1 VFGLLAV
8 LVMAAYPLT
17 DKRHAT
23 IVAEI
28 ADRRAAMNEPPVGD
42 PSLSTAA
49 LRVEDGTPLARL
61 P

>member
-49 LRVEDGTPLARL
+49 LRVEDGNPLARL

>member
-1 VFGLLAV
+1 MSPLDPAI
-8 LVMAAYPLT
+8 YPLT

-28 ADRRAAMNEPPVGD
+28 ADRRAAAGAPPAGE

-49 LRVEDGTPLARL
+49 LRVEDGIPTTRL

>member
-1 VFGLLAV
+1 MSPLDPAI
-8 LVMAAYPLT
+8 YPLT
-17 DKRHAT
+17 DKRRTT

-28 ADRRAAMNEPPVGD
+28 ADRRAAAGALPAGE

-49 LRVEDGTPLARL
+49 LRVEDGIPTTRL